1 MWTCPVCEQK
11 NAVGIC
17 SNCGFDHSADRE
29 QFPTLE
35 RTGSQTAASSLR
47 EAYADRIK
55 VSSCPCCGGLVS
67 GTNCSYCGFD
77 AVRPPAGQSPEA
89 VRRQAEDYADTIVA
103 ALTDFSIVAYRYAWA
118 PQRSRLELQEEE
130 ILSLGDA
137 RTFYGNI
144 VWADKEFG
152 QLRNGRGTEL
162 SFDITYHYK
171 NQKKVLTCRI
181 PTIKCDKFWRL
192 GISLDRSLHL
202 KIYLGAGK
210 NFIESAPV
218 ELDLT

>member
-11 NAVGIC
+11 NSVGIC
-17 SNCGFDHSADRE
+17 ANCGFDHSADRE
-29 QFPTLE
+29 RFPTLE
-35 RTGSQTAASSLR
+35 KISPSPAASSLR
-47 EAYADRIK
+47 NAYGDRIK
-55 VSSCPCCGGLVS
+55 VSCCPCCGGLVS
-67 GTNCSYCGFD
+67 GTNCSYCGFA
-77 AVRPPAGQSPEA
+77 AVKAPAWQYQEA
-89 VRRQAEDYADTIVA
+89 THRHNIVA
-103 ALTDFSIVAYRYAWA
+103 ALTDFSIVAYRYAWV

-137 RTFYGNI
+137 RDFYGNI

-171 NQKKVLTCRI
+171 NQKKVLTCKI
-181 PTIKCDKFWRL
+181 PTVKSDKFWHL
-192 GISLDRSLHL
+192 GISLDKSLHL

-218 ELDLT
+218 ALDLT